1 MALLPPFV
9 ARIAHAELVDF
20 CARCLQAVGMGPADA
35 RLTAQVLADTDA
47 RGIHTHG
54 TASLRR
60 YVQLMRDGGIDP
72 RAEPALT
79 NEGPAWAQMDAG
91 QAVGMVAGQRAM
103 VRAIAKARE
112 TGIGLV
118 TVRRSNHF
126 GAASAYAMM
135 ALEHGMAALAM
146 SNTDVVMNLPGGR
159 GPQLGNNPLSYAIP
173 AGKYPPLVLDIAMST
188 VAGGKVHSAAAQG
201 KGIPADWLTDAEGRP
216 TSDPAPFGN
225 GGALTPFAAHKGYGL
240 ALLVECFSGA
250 LAGAAMT
257 LDVLSWA
264 KVSDAPCDEGHAF
277 IALDVAA
284 MMPQEQFEA
293 RVDELI
299 ERMHAAP
306 RADGV
311 ERIYVPG
318 EIEWECERESAE
330 HGVPLTQ
337 LTVDSLRGL
346 AADVGIEAPF

>member
-1 MALLPPFV
+1 MRPDDALLT
-9 ARIAHAELVDF
+9 AEILV
-20 CARCLQAVGMGPADA
+20 Q
-35 RLTAQVLADTDA
+35 TDA
-47 RGIHTHG
+47 RGIYTHG

-72 RAEPALT
+72 RAEPT
-79 NEGPAWAQMDAG
+79 VTSEGPAWAQMDAG

-103 VRAIAKARE
+103 QRAMAKAKE
-112 TGIGLV
+112 TGVGLV

-146 SNTDVVMNLPGGR
+146 SNTDAVMNLPGGR
-159 GPQLGNNPLSYAIP
+159 GPQLGNNPLCYAIP
-173 AGKYPPLVLDIAMST
+173 AGKHPPLVLDIAMST

-201 KGIPADWLTDAEGRP
+201 KGIPAEWLTDAEGRP
-216 TSDPAPFGN
+216 TTDPAPFGN

-240 ALLVECFSGA
+240 ALLVECFAGA

-264 KVSDAPCDEGHAF
+264 KVSDAPCDEGHAV
-277 IALDVAA
+277 IVLDVAA
-284 MMPQEQFEA
+284 MMPIEQFEA
-293 RVDELI
+293 RVDALI
-299 ERMHAAP
+299 ERMHDAP
-306 RADGV
+306 RAEGV

-318 EIEWECERESAE
+318 EMEWECERASAQ
-330 HGVPLTQ
+330 HGVPLTE

-346 AADVGIEAPF
+346 ATDVGIGAPF

>member
-1 MALLPPFV
+1 MVSPPFI
-9 ARIAHAELVDF
+9 ARIARAELVDF
-20 CARCLQAVGMGPADA
+20 CTRCLQAVGMRPDDA
-35 RLTAQVLADTDA
+35 GLTAAILVDTDA

-72 RAEPALT
+72 RAEPLVT
-79 NEGPAWAQMDAG
+79 SEGPAWAQMDAG

-103 VRAIAKARE
+103 ERAVVKASE
-112 TGIGLV
+112 TGVGLV

-173 AGKYPPLVLDIAMST
+173 ALNHPPLVLDIAMST

-201 KGIPADWLTDAEGRP
+201 KDIPADWLTDAEGQP
-216 TSDPAPFGN
+216 TSDPAPFGH
-225 GGALTPFAAHKGYGL
+225 GGALTPFAQHKGYGL
-240 ALLVECFSGA
+240 ALLVECFAGA

-277 IALDVAA
+277 IVFDVAA
-284 MMPQEQFEA
+284 MMGRAQFGA

-318 EIEWECERESAE
+318 EMEWACEQDARA
-330 HGVPLTQ
+330 HGVPLTG
-337 LTVDSLRGL
+337 LAMDSLRGL
-346 AADVGIEAPF
+346 SADVGISAPF